1 MKRLGRR
8 GVTHRVD
15 RDRCQ
20 AVARR
25 YRHGP
30 KAGLGKRRFRRQAS
44 PLKTAS
50 PTPVSTAPI
59 CPNRP
64 MPLRG
69 KTRRS
74 QQSSFR
80 VPDGQ
85 SRLKR
90 AVALTLK
97 NPTMLS
103 SPTRCS
109 RSPTFPVLGLDA
121 ASDGTF

>member
-44 PLKTAS
+44 P
-50 PTPVSTAPI
+50 PE
-59 CPNRP
+59 
-64 MPLRG
+64 
-69 KTRRS
+69 
-74 QQSSFR
+74 
-80 VPDGQ
+80 DGL
-85 SRLKR
+85 SDTGEHR
-90 AVALTLK
+90 AD
-97 NPTMLS
+97 LS
-103 SPTRCS
+103 
-109 RSPTFPVLGLDA
+109 
-121 ASDGTF
+121 